1 MDLMGDAKVEP
12 AAKKSRLAER
22 DKKEKTNAGKLME
35 LVSKL
40 CLANAHQ
47 SRLLR
52 AIVIDCFRIKTDD
65 KYVIA
70 HKEATVQ
77 FAETAKSMKENESL
91 SQEEIKEKIGIPS
104 VNGFNAVLKLMIKDK
119 VPNHEKLL
127 EAATL
132 WKS

>member
-1 MDLMGDAKVEP
+1 MDLMGDAKIEP
-12 AAKKSRLAER
+12 VAKKGRFADRE
-22 DKKEKTNAGKLME
+22 KKEKMNAGKLME

-52 AIVIDCFRIKTDD
+52 AIVIDCYRVKTDD
-65 KYVIA
+65 KYVTA

-77 FAETAKSMKENESL
+77 FAETAKNMKENESL
-91 SQEEIKEKIGIPS
+91 TQEEIKEKIGIPS
-104 VNGFNAVLKLMIKDK
+104 VHGFNAMLKLMIQEK
-119 VPNHEKLL
+119 VPNHEKLT

-132 WKS
+132 